1 MALFSRRESRSVPT
15 AATWSLPQEKA
26 TARQESY
33 LLVIAI
39 ITIVLWQV
47 PLGQLVLYPFS
58 LLATWFH
65 EMGHGLTSMALGA
78 RFDELVIFPNGS
90 GYALSSWPGEPP
102 RLSRALTAAV
112 GLLGPSVAGSL
123 LIVGSRSPAAT
134 RLLLAAL
141 GLILA
146 LSTIIWVRSLAGWIV
161 LPTFAAI
168 CVGVAIW
175 GSRKA
180 QRFAIEL
187 LGVQAAISL
196 WRDLGYLFS
205 DGGYV
210 AGEFITSDTGAIE
223 EALLLPYW
231 VWGGLITATAVAI
244 ILGALRVA
252 SRR

>member
-1 MALFSRRESRSVPT
+1 MALFSRRKKPASLGS
-15 AATWSLPQEKA
+15 TWSLPEERA
-26 TARQESY
+26 TSQQESY
-33 LLVIAI
+33 LLVIAV
-39 ITIVLWQV
+39 ITVVLWQM
-47 PLGQLVLYPFS
+47 PFGQLVLYPFS

-90 GYALSSWPGEPP
+90 GYALSSWPGEPS

-112 GLLGPSVAGSL
+112 GLLGPSIAGSL
-123 LIVGSRSPAAT
+123 LIVGSRSPVST
-134 RLLLAAL
+134 RILLTAL

-161 LPTFAAI
+161 LPAFAAI
-168 CVGVAIW
+168 CVAVAIW
-175 GSRKA
+175 GNRKS

-210 AGEFITSDTGAIE
+210 GGEFITSDTGAIE

-231 VWGGLITATAVAI
+231 MWGGLITATAVAI
-244 ILGALRVA
+244 IFGALRVA